1 MINGGSL
8 AGIALFVY
16 WAVAFTKLPFNK
28 LIRDPQWSNWAIRI
42 WAMGLGMVGSYVNL
56 RLTTTG
62 LVSQTEAYTT
72 VLAAAVSTAAAIVS
86 FHIGQPG
93 FIDPLDGSS
102 TVAVTVAQ
110 PPPVVS
116 IASIAAPKTAAQ
128 DATESKPPLSGLE
141 AAHLPGYVLTP
152 PVPDTVPPQP
162 LPEPSAE

>member
-72 VLAAAVSTAAAIVS
+72 VLAAAVSTATAIVS

-93 FIDPLDGSS
+93 FIDPLDGATTT
-102 TVAVTVAQ
+102 TVTIAQ
-110 PPPVVS
+110 PPASAPQVS
-116 IASIAAPKTAAQ
+116 VTETKTPAGIITQSTQSTPQQPPSAGDTSLGLPQNQDAAP
-128 DATESKPPLSGLE
+128 
-141 AAHLPGYVLTP
+141 LPG
-152 PVPDTVPPQP
+152 
-162 LPEPSAE
+162 PSAE